1 MRHMKILIT
10 GAAGQL
16 GRDCARV
23 LGKSHQV
30 TPVDLG
36 DLDIADRTA
45 VNAFVAEL
53 KPDVILNCAAFTR
66 VDDCETKKELAWK
79 VNVEGPKNL
88 AAAAGERGARVIHI
102 STDYVFDGKKPV
114 PEYYT
119 ENDDTNP
126 ISYYGLTKLEA
137 EKAICAQTDRYSI
150 FRTAWLYGANG
161 QNFLKT
167 MLRLALGD
175 PEREI
180 KVVHDQFGSPTWS
193 YRLAEQI
200 EKVMDADQNGI
211 FHATSENYCTWYEL
225 ATTFLYEMAV
235 PNALIPCTTRDYPT
249 PAERPVNSILENQRL
264 KAEGLNV
271 MGDWRAD
278 LTQFVTLFKDRLI
291 MEVK

>member
-1 MRHMKILIT
+1 MKILISGGT
-10 GAAGQL
+10 GQL
-16 GRDCARV
+16 GRDCTKV
-23 LGKSHQV
+23 LERDHEV
-30 TPVDLG
+30 TPVG
-36 DLDIADRTA
+36 SKALDISDWKA
-45 VNAFVAEL
+45 VKAFVHDL
-53 KPDVILNCAAFTR
+53 KPDVILNCAAFTK

-79 VNVEGPKNL
+79 VNVDGPKNL
-88 AAAAGERGARVIHI
+88 AAAAGELGARMIHI
-102 STDYVFDGKKPV
+102 STDYVFDGEKPV

-119 ENDDTNP
+119 ETDTP
-126 ISYYGLTKLEA
+126 HPVSYYGLTKLEA
-137 EKAICAQTDRYSI
+137 EKAICAQTGRYSI
-150 FRTAWLYGANG
+150 LRTAWLYGANG

-225 ATTFLYEMAV
+225 ATAFLGDMAV
-235 PNALIPCTTRDYPT
+235 PNGFIPCTTRDYPT
-249 PAERPVNSILENQRL
+249 PAKRPLNSILENQRL

-278 LTQFVTLFKDRLI
+278 LTQFVTLFKDHL
-291 MEVK
+291 MDEVK

>member
-1 MRHMKILIT
+1 MKILISGGT
-10 GAAGQL
+10 GQL
-16 GRDCARV
+16 GRDCTEV
-23 LGKSHQV
+23 LEKNHDV
-30 TPVDLG
+30 TPVG
-36 DLDIADRTA
+36 SRILDISDERA
-45 VNAFVAEL
+45 VRAFVRDL
-53 KPDVILNCAAFTR
+53 KPDVILNCAAFTK

-79 VNVEGPKNL
+79 VNVVGPKNL

-150 FRTAWLYGANG
+150 LRTAWLYGANG

-167 MLRLALGD
+167 MLRLALAD

-193 YRLAEQI
+193 YQLAEQI

-211 FHATSENYCTWYEL
+211 FHATSEGYCTWYEL
-225 ATTFLYEMAV
+225 ATTFLGEMAI
-235 PNALIPCTTRDYPT
+235 PNGFIPCTTRDYPT
-249 PAERPVNSILENQRL
+249 PAERPANSILENQRL
-264 KAEGLNV
+264 KDGGLNI
-271 MGDWRAD
+271 MRDWRAD
-278 LTQFVTLFKDRLI
+278 LVQFVTLFKGCLI
-291 MEVK
+291 DEVK